1 MSSVDGRRAAL
12 REFALVAALYAAYA
26 ASRTLADN
34 DVATAV
40 GRAARIARF
49 ERLHHLSWEG
59 AVNQVFVDHDWLGV
73 LGDYWYSTAHYVGT
87 VVVLVWLYRRS
98 HDVYVRARRALAL
111 GTMMGLALF
120 LLLPTAP
127 PRMLSGYVDVLSLHQ
142 ADGWWSTDASAPRGL
157 GGFTNQFAAF
167 PSLHAGWSL
176 WVALAIMSATYS
188 KAARGLGWAYA
199 ATTALVV
206 VGTANHWVVDVL
218 VGWAVV
224 GVAWLVTDQAARL
237 AARRLRRQVAG
248 SLPTWHP
255 QHQTDNGRTNTG
267 GARL

>member
-1 MSSVDGRRAAL
+1 MSSADGRRAAL
-12 REFALVAALYAAYA
+12 REFVLVAVLYAAYDT
-26 ASRTLADN
+26 SRALADK
-34 DVATAV
+34 DVTTAV

-49 ERLHHLSWEG
+49 EQLHHLSWEV

-87 VVVLVWLYRRS
+87 IAVLVWLYRRS
-98 HDVYVRARRALAL
+98 RDVYVRARRALAL
-111 GTMMGLALF
+111 ATMMALALF

-127 PRMLSGYVDVLSLHQ
+127 PRMLSGYVDVLRLH
-142 ADGWWSTDASAPRGL
+142 AGDGWWGSDASAPRGL
-157 GGFTNQFAAF
+157 GGYTNQLAAF

-176 WVALAIMSATYS
+176 WVALAITSATYS
-188 KAARGLGWAYA
+188 KVARGLGWAYA

-224 GVAWLVTDQAARL
+224 AVAWLISDQAARL
-237 AARRLRRQVAG
+237 AAGRLRRQFAA
-248 SLPTWHP
+248 SLP
-255 QHQTDNGRTNTG
+255 GRHAPPGRPRSAASQVN
-267 GARL
+267 ASP